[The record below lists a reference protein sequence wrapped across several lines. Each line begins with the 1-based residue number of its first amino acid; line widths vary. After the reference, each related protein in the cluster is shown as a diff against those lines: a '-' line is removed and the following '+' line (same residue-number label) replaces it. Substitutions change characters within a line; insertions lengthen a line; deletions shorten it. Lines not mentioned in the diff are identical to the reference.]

1 MNPYFRLVRI
11 HNVLGAAFG
20 AFTGYVVGAGWEIR
34 PLSLVEALLVVSLVA
49 AGGYSINDVYDL
61 EIDRINKPDRP
72 LPSGAISLRR
82 ATYLS
87 YSLMGLGVMIAV
99 IQGGAQAAVALLT
112 ATALVLYARDLKK
125 TGFYGN
131 LLVATTTALSIF
143 YGGIS
148 YGSGTWLDK
157 IWIPVVYT
165 FLLTLSREVIKG
177 IEDYRGDLIH
187 GVRTVATRMGVE
199 RAWTIARA
207 SLISTSLISPL
218 PLLLGFNL
226 LYGVLLVP
234 FLYFTARAI
243 TAETSEQGASKARAL
258 LKGSA
263 FIGMLAFSLG
273 SLPLSLLHL

>member
-243 TAETSEQGASKARAL
+243 KAETSEQGASKARAL

>member
-1 MNPYFRLVRI
+1 VNPYFRLVRI

-243 TAETSEQGASKARAL
+243 KAETSEQGASKARAL